1 MYFGVH
7 IKLKT
12 WLLRIPLSYYKAL
25 EWNISAMELVTLSN
39 ENTSKLA
46 KWREKYAALAVA
58 FACLYSLIDSWGKNW
73 ILTSILGL
81 GVLFCGTMAFFD
93 IKRVIHNR
101 RE

>member
-1 MYFGVH
+1 MS
-7 IKLKT
+7 I
-12 WLLRIPLSYYKAL
+12 
-25 EWNISAMELVTLSN
+25 

-58 FACLYSLIDSWGKNW
+58 LACLYSLIDSWGKNT

-81 GVLFCGTMAFFD
+81 GVLVCGTIAFFD
-93 IKRVIHNR
+93 LKRAIHNR